1 MNRFRDMPRRRVI
14 PKRELPAD
22 PIYGSTL
29 VSKFINSVMSDGKKS
44 TAEHILYKS
53 FDIIKERTGDDPLK
67 VFKKAL
73 DNVKPSLEVKS
84 RRVGGSNYQV
94 PIEVNP
100 SRRLSLSIRWLV
112 AAARARGEKSMKER
126 LAAEILDAAANRGGG
141 VKKREDTHRMA
152 DANRA
157 FAHYRW

>member
-1 MNRFRDMPRRRVI
+1 MPRRRVI
-14 PKRELPAD
+14 AKRDVAAD
-22 PIYGSTL
+22 PIYNSALLT
-29 VSKFINSVMSDGKKS
+29 KFINTVMKAGKRS
-44 TAEHILYKS
+44 TAEQILYRS
-53 FDIIKERTGDDPLK
+53 FEIVREKTGDDPLK
-67 VFKKAL
+67 VFKKAI

-100 SRRLSLSIRWLV
+100 NRRLSLSIRWLV
-112 AAARARGEKSMKER
+112 SYARSRGDGKTMEEK
-126 LAAEILDAAANRGGG
+126 LASEFMDASNLRGGA

-152 DANRA
+152 EANKA

>member
-1 MNRFRDMPRRRVI
+1 MPRRREI
-14 PKRELPAD
+14 AKRELAAGPPLWQPAGD
-22 PIYGSTL
+22 EVHQHHHVRGQAL
-29 VSKFINSVMSDGKKS
+29 DGP
-44 TAEHILYKS
+44 AHPLQS

-67 VFKKAL
+67 VFKKAV

-100 SRRLSLSIRWLV
+100 NRRLSLGIRWLV
-112 AAARARGEKSMKER
+112 SYARSRGDGKTMQEK
-126 LAAEILDAAANRGGG
+126 LANELLDAANMRGGA

-152 DANRA
+152 EANKA

>member
-1 MNRFRDMPRRRVI
+1 MPRRREI
-14 PKRELPAD
+14 AKREVPAD
-22 PIYGSTL
+22 PIYQSPL
-29 VSKFINSVMSDGKKS
+29 VTKFISCVMYDGKRS
-44 TAEHILYKS
+44 TAERILYKS
-53 FDIIKERTGDDPLK
+53 FDIIKEKTSDDPLK
-67 VFKKAL
+67 VFKKAI

-100 SRRLSLSIRWLV
+100 NRRLSLSIRWIV
-112 AAARARGEKSMKER
+112 GYARSRGDGKTMEEK
-126 LAAEILDAAANRGGG
+126 LANEFMDAANLRGGA

-152 DANRA
+152 EANKA

>member
-1 MNRFRDMPRRRVI
+1 MPRRREI
-14 PKRELPAD
+14 PKRELAAD
-22 PIYGSTL
+22 PLYNSTL
-29 VSKFINSVMSDGKKS
+29 VSKFINTVMNSGKRS
-44 TAEHILYKS
+44 TAERILYKS
-53 FDIIKERTGDDPLK
+53 FDIIRERTGDDPLK
-67 VFKKAL
+67 VFKKAV

-100 SRRLSLSIRWLV
+100 NRRLSLSIRWLV
-112 AAARARGEKSMKER
+112 TYARARGDGKTMQEKFANE
-126 LAAEILDAAANRGGG
+126 LLDASNLRGGA

-152 DANRA
+152 EANKA